1 MNELEA
7 RYRVQSAVKNWVDQ
21 FMVQSNVPA
30 SMMEDALSKVLCELK
45 DKAMEEF
52 IISVSAPSVP
62 KEEEKEEE

>member
-21 FMVQSNVPA
+21 FMLQSNVPA
-30 SMMEDALSKVLCELK
+30 SMMEDALSKVLCDLK

-52 IISVSAPSVP
+52 IASVSAPSVP
-62 KEEEKEEE
+62 EEEEKEKE